1 MKNTNSYYTADI
13 AKKRQYYFESKKN
26 SNDST
31 KILIDT
37 VINFLNNTSFQ
48 RVLDLGTGNGFIAKT
63 LSDKATDLK
72 MNVAIY
78 AIDLSDEMLEQAKK
92 ICNSTKNII
101 IKKRDNNATGFNNN
115 YFDVIVA
122 KNVTAFSP
130 EEIYRILKPGG
141 KLVMKEYGRGKGLL
155 EITSLFPDRVSS
167 NSADEIIDGFRSRP
181 WKHIQYTQYL
191 FTAQMTKKDIRET
204 LTIAPIIDNFS
215 WDTDHEAIDTLFSQN
230 KTTTVT
236 SDPWILYAE
245 K

>member
-1 MKNTNSYYTADI
+1 MKNTSNYYTVDV
-13 AKKRQYYFESKKN
+13 AKKREYYFESKRN
-26 SNDST
+26 SNNST

-37 VINFLNNTSFQ
+37 VINSLNNTSFQ
-48 RVLDLGTGNGFIAKT
+48 RILDLGTGNGFVAKT

-72 MNVAIY
+72 LNIDIY

-92 ICNSTKNII
+92 ICNSAKNII
-101 IKKRDNNATGFNNN
+101 IKKRDNNATGFDNN
-115 YFDVIVA
+115 YFDVVVA

-155 EITSLFPDRVSS
+155 EITSLFPNRISS
-167 NSADEIIDGFRSRP
+167 NSAEEIIDDFRSRP

-204 LTIAPIIDNFS
+204 LAIAPIINHFS
-215 WDTDHEAIDTLFSQN
+215 WDADHETIDTLFSQN
-230 KTTTVT
+230 KTIAVT